1 MARKLVGVILPIRT
15 FYGVTSERVVI
26 VSGLLASHVKSVNL
40 DLLSELSLSERASGS
55 GTITLGRVPWY
66 WWPRGAAGWPGFGHS
81 LVPTI
86 ELEND
91 ARKVYEIIR
100 GARRSLQR

>member
-40 DLLSELSLSERASGS
+40 DLLSELSLSERERIRNDHARARAVVLVAAWRSR
-55 GTITLGRVPWY
+55 LAWV
-66 WWPRGAAGWPGFGHS
+66 WPLP
-81 LVPTI
+81 
-86 ELEND
+86 
-91 ARKVYEIIR
+91 
-100 GARRSLQR
+100 RSDDRIGK